1 MKNLFWVLIL
11 FIVGFLFGFF
21 SDKIFEINQSH
32 PIHIHRVGHIPV
44 PDSLANNGALIS
56 DFYIGAYHTHS
67 SASPKIYYGS
77 KYQFRKRILEKFNS
91 SNFTESGYL
100 TLRFFINPKS
110 EVFLYEIIEMDLNL
124 QPTDLNDELV
134 NELKILS
141 FSPINWNP
149 YLDDNYNYYM
159 HLTYRIDNGKVTE
172 IIP

>member
-1 MKNLFWVLIL
+1 M
-11 FIVGFLFGFF
+11 
-21 SDKIFEINQSH
+21 H
-32 PIHIHRVGHIPV
+32 
-44 PDSLANNGALIS
+44 
-56 DFYIGAYHTHS
+56 
-67 SASPKIYYGS
+67 
-77 KYQFRKRILEKFNS
+77 
-91 SNFTESGYL
+91 
-100 TLRFFINPKS
+100 
-110 EVFLYEIIEMDLNL
+110 LNL